1 MARKRNYI
9 NNRTLFEAMVEYK
22 DKLNAAIEAGTA
34 KPQVSKYI
42 GESIFLISN
51 NLAKKPNF
59 SGYTYKQEMISD
71 GIMDCLSAV
80 DNFNPEKSDNPF
92 GYFTQ
97 IAKNAFI
104 RRIHK
109 EKKQTYI
116 KHKNYEYTMITAC
129 GDQRHQLQ
137 QVKMHE
143 LSEEIINNFEEKL
156 RENKALT
163 KAKKSAK
170 IKGGVGVEAF
180 LEETEDEVSINY

>member
-22 DKLNAAIEAGTA
+22 NKLNNAIEAGTA

-80 DNFNPEKSDNPF
+80 DNFNPKKSDNPF

-143 LSEEIINNFEEKL
+143 LSEEIINSFEEKL

-163 KAKKSAK
+163 KAKKTAK
-170 IKGGVGVEAF
+170 IKGVGVEAF